1 MSHRPSGFHQ
11 LGITNN
17 GTALAARLGDLDQSS
32 ENIIAAG
39 DVENFIAAGDRV
51 AITTARRQG
60 GRSGMQ
66 LANTTP
72 PGPASGGKI
81 CGRLFPA
88 QRVRKTRLK
97 GQLSRSNTLSSGRR
111 VTDRSIG
118 SPGFAGGERNLL
130 TGTKGSNTSS
140 SGEE

>member
-17 GTALAARLGDLDQSS
+17 GTALAARLGDLDQNS

-39 DVENFIAAGDRV
+39 DSENFIAAGDRV

-66 LANTTP
+66 LANTIP
-72 PGPASGGKI
+72 PGSASGGK
-81 CGRLFPA
+81 RSPQNA
-88 QRVRKTRLK
+88 TQREYLAGSCTRAEAMAAHPIAL
-97 GQLSRSNTLSSGRR
+97 
-111 VTDRSIG
+111 VTV
-118 SPGFAGGERNLL
+118 
-130 TGTKGSNTSS
+130 
-140 SGEE
+140 